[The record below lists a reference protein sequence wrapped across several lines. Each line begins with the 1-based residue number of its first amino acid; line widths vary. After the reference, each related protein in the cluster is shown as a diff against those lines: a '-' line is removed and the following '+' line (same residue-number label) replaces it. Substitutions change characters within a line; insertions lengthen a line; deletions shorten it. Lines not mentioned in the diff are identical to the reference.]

1 MHRRHLLAGARAEGD
16 AVGTHCGLQRPEH
29 AGFVRITV
37 GFGQVRLASAQLG
50 LPVPG
55 SLASRVLAR
64 GEPAIRWRT
73 IHVLRRPDGL
83 KFLMRQFFPNHF
95 VVVNMPE
102 PYLDSVARNRNKAM
116 NNIA

>member
-1 MHRRHLLAGARAEGD
+1 MAL
-16 AVGTHCGLQRPEH
+16 
-29 AGFVRITV
+29 
-37 GFGQVRLASAQLG
+37 AQLG

-73 IHVLRRPDGL
+73 IYVLRRPAGL
-83 KFLMRQFFPNHF
+83 EFLLRQFFPDHF
-95 VVVNMPE
+95 VVVNMPK